1 MKKDFEKIYQEYA
14 NTVKRFLICI
24 TNDFDLSED
33 LTQETFYQA
42 YKSMDR
48 YNGSCKFS
56 VWLCQI
62 AKHLYFDY
70 LKKQKHRSTLDIEQ
84 TQKIQTKHAIY
95 DIEEDF
101 IRVEEIQMLLRV
113 VDTTKEPYRKILLLR
128 LFDELCF
135 NEIG

>member
-1 MKKDFEKIYQEYA
+1 
-14 NTVKRFLICI
+14 
-24 TNDFDLSED
+24 
-33 LTQETFYQA
+33 
-42 YKSMDR
+42 MDR

-128 LFDELCF
+128 LFDELSYK
-135 NEIG
+135 EIGKIFGKSENWARVTYYRAKEMIKERMVNNENNV